1 MRAALLAVLFLAGCI
16 SPPEKPATFTEQVA
30 YAEVSAQAALQT
42 IDDLTCHKGYAADGL
57 CVDPGKP
64 IKPAKAVE
72 LIEQLKKVRGA
83 LKASAFM
90 PEKGGECLG
99 EQRTPQACLQTAQSM
114 LFQVETFLRER
125 QK

>member
-1 MRAALLAVLFLAGCI
+1 MKPAIFALLFLAGCMA
-16 SPPEKPATFTEQVA
+16 PPEKPATFIEQVA

-42 IDDLTCHKGYAADGL
+42 VDDLTCHKGYAPDGL

-72 LIEQLKKVRGA
+72 LVGQIGKVRGA
-83 LKASAFM
+83 LKASALM
-90 PEKGGECLG
+90 PEKGGDCLG
-99 EQRTPQACLQTAQSM
+99 QQRTPQDCLQTAQAL
-114 LFQVETFLRER
+114 LFSVETFLRER